1 MKFKAGNSYELP
13 VKERI
18 VQGNLQ
24 YFIVEHDGVEYR
36 IRLYDFQ
43 KEQKDPVTLLCLARQ
58 VQDGTIALVQDYSAF
73 LDQFYKVGEEYP
85 FTVVSGL
92 KGYELPYYTVRDN
105 HGLIFNLANF
115 GKAKLMPYQDIRC
128 RVTKIDRY
136 RLRLQLIDDEQV
148 QRKVKFYSL
157 PAIGA
162 ELCIGAEARLAE
174 SLLLA
179 DASYADIAAAYRSHR
194 GEWVLMFLSK
204 VRDTIE
210 TMHYRTLRRHI
221 RILRAYVSV
230 CLFLLEESRL
240 ISSLDD
246 TWRTRWRRRL
256 EGYVRHASTSIRA
269 LEMID
274 SGKHTAYLDDII
286 AKMRQSGYLYNPGDK
301 LEVMNAIFAL
311 CPDIIEQRMDDIL
324 SIISDGNHSNWS
336 QDPFRSAFIRVLD
349 SYVRLNKTRADG
361 LTYDDRAGRDMLQ
374 RMIRVLALRLLLS
387 SKDDDF
393 DIQEYRAALVRY
405 LVFENEALA
414 PDLLRKAFEAAAGT
428 SESPLRFGWKSL
440 DNLKQLAL
448 EAASADLSSPTSP
461 SSAQYYMGK
470 GAGLVATRESLH
482 LVSQSRGGVNRAIL
496 PVDMLPWQNIQIYT
510 SERIAALPEGCD
522 DLDALSCF
530 WADVEHALY
539 EPGSLTRPSRAN
551 LRVVDAGDTVRVYVS
566 EIEGDGRLFRVK
578 PVDESISNGEGTL
591 SLSEIVKYDVYGM
604 AIDDFRDDFN
614 NALVFDAKVLSLGS
628 GDEPRYTLLPAI
640 KDMVRNDLD
649 EDTPLECLVMGWT
662 KYKGRETYLGISAQG
677 DPVNIVTESTK
688 LSKGDYVV
696 ATYMSMEPTGRL
708 LCRYNR
714 PVDEDFNTF
723 TPHDA
728 IRTMLFLLKSSV
740 FHIPETMDLASE
752 NTDDDLPEST
762 IEPEHVVELIHIIDR
777 VGSLESSYLRRF
789 NYMAFARMLAR
800 LIDNNGLVQYYA
812 RRMSFVRRLR
822 TFVSSGYINVDDIRA
837 DEENSGD
844 YPVLEMR
851 SRQLRILSYIYDSSK
866 NDFLWDIIAGD
877 YDETS
882 VGLAK
887 LALTA
892 NLSMEM
898 DVDEAQGAIT
908 GRISQ
913 LLNIEVKIQQPIF
926 LGEETQT
933 LEFKSSYICPEDGLH
948 IDMPRQ
954 RDHILQRIC
963 GFLNSAQ
970 GGKLYIGVNR
980 YGYVVGNDDLYHHLF
995 GGDRD
1000 KYELRVRNDIRINL
1014 GGAANDCISTL
1025 WLDPAESGG
1034 KNVFVIEIRPNQ
1046 FGTEYGGKYW
1056 VRQGTSTYPYTRKE
1070 FLAMQANR
1078 TLADAQ

>member
-1 MKFKAGNSYELP
+1 MSKFIKGMDLSTLLELERCGAKYYEDGKEKDILDIMK
-13 VKERI
+13 
-18 VQGNLQ
+18 
-24 YFIVEHDGVEYR
+24 EHDVDTIR
-36 IRLYDFQ
+36 IRLWN
-43 KEQKDPVTLLCLARQ
+43 DPKSEDGEPYGAGNNDLAE
-58 VQDGTIALVQDYSAF
+58 TIAIGKKVTDAGFGVLLNFHYS
-73 LDQFYKVGEEYP
+73 D
-85 FTVVSGL
+85 
-92 KGYELPYYTVRDN
+92 
-105 HGLIFNLANF
+105 
-115 GKAKLMPYQDIRC
+115 
-128 RVTKIDRY
+128 
-136 RLRLQLIDDEQV
+136 
-148 QRKVKFYSL
+148 
-157 PAIGA
+157 
-162 ELCIGAEARLAE
+162 
-174 SLLLA
+174 
-179 DASYADIAAAYRSHR
+179 
-194 GEWVLMFLSK
+194 
-204 VRDTIE
+204 
-210 TMHYRTLRRHI
+210 
-221 RILRAYVSV
+221 
-230 CLFLLEESRL
+230 
-240 ISSLDD
+240 
-246 TWRTRWRRRL
+246 
-256 EGYVRHASTSIRA
+256 
-269 LEMID
+269 
-274 SGKHTAYLDDII
+274 
-286 AKMRQSGYLYNPGDK
+286 
-301 LEVMNAIFAL
+301 
-311 CPDIIEQRMDDIL
+311 
-324 SIISDGNHSNWS
+324 
-336 QDPFRSAFIRVLD
+336 
-349 SYVRLNKTRADG
+349 
-361 LTYDDRAGRDMLQ
+361 
-374 RMIRVLALRLLLS
+374 
-387 SKDDDF
+387 
-393 DIQEYRAALVRY
+393 
-405 LVFENEALA
+405 
-414 PDLLRKAFEAAAGT
+414 
-428 SESPLRFGWKSL
+428 
-440 DNLKQLAL
+440 
-448 EAASADLSSPTSP
+448 
-461 SSAQYYMGK
+461 
-470 GAGLVATRESLH
+470 
-482 LVSQSRGGVNRAIL
+482 
-496 PVDMLPWQNIQIYT
+496 
-510 SERIAALPEGCD
+510 
-522 DLDALSCF
+522 F
-530 WADVEHALY
+530 WADPGKQIKPKAWKDFGVDELEQAVYDFTLENLTKIIEAGVNVTMIQVGNELSNGLLWPEGKVPNYDNIAKFVNAGIRACRKVNADIPIMIHLDNGGNNELYVRWFTNFIERGEEFDYIGLSYYPFWHGSLDQLEFNMNDIAKRFNKDLIIAEVSMGFTMDSYKEYEKLSDSERKGYATKPELVEKIDYPMTIEGQADFTKDFLNRVANVVDDHGKGFFWWEPAWIPV
-539 EPGSLTRPSRAN
+539 PGSGWATPASLKYMNDPGPCGNEWAN
-551 LRVVDAGDTVRVYVS
+551 QALFDY
-566 EIEGDGRLFRVK
+566 DG
-578 PVDESISNGEGTL
+578 N
-591 SLSEIVKYDVYGM
+591 M
-604 AIDDFRDDFN
+604 
-614 NALVFDAKVLSLGS
+614 
-628 GDEPRYTLLPAI
+628 LPAI

-723 TPHDA
+723 SPHDA

-1034 KNVFVIEIRPNQ
+1034 KNVFVVEIRPNQ

>member
-36 IRLYDFQ
+36 VRLYDFQ
-43 KEQKDPVTLLCLARQ
+43 KDRKDPATLLCLARQ

-73 LDQFYKVGEEYP
+73 LNQFYKVGEEYP

-115 GKAKLMPYQDIRC
+115 GKAKLTPYQDIRC

-136 RLRLQLIDDEQV
+136 RLRLQLVDDELL

-162 ELCIGAEARLAE
+162 ELDIEAETRLAE
-174 SLLLA
+174 RLLLS
-179 DASYADIAAAYRSHR
+179 DAAYADIADSYRSHR
-194 GEWVLMFLSK
+194 GEWVLAFLSK
-204 VRDTIE
+204 VRGTIGAI
-210 TMHYRTLRRHI
+210 HFRTRRHHI

-246 TWRTRWRRRL
+246 TRRTRWRRRL
-256 EGYVRHASTSIRA
+256 ESYVRHANTTIRA

-286 AKMRQSGYLYNPGDK
+286 SKMRQSGYLYNPGDK

-324 SIISDGNHSNWS
+324 SIISDGNHSNWC

-349 SYVRLNKTRADG
+349 SYVRLYKTRADG
-361 LTYDDRAGRDMLQ
+361 LTYEDRAGREMLQ
-374 RMIRVLALRLLLS
+374 RMVRVLALRLLLS
-387 SKDDDF
+387 TKDDDF

-414 PDLLRKAFEAAAGT
+414 PELLRKAFEAAAGT

-440 DNLKQLAL
+440 DNLRQLAL
-448 EAASADLSSPTSP
+448 EAASADLSAPSTP

-470 GAGLVATRESLH
+470 GAGLVATRDSLH
-482 LVSQSRGGVNRAIL
+482 LVSQSRRGANRAIL

-522 DLDALSCF
+522 DLDVLSRF
-530 WADVEHALY
+530 WADIEHALY
-539 EPGSLTRPSRAN
+539 EPGSLNQPARTKLRA
-551 LRVVDAGDTVRVYVS
+551 VDAGDTVQIYVT
-566 EIEGDGRLFRVK
+566 EIEGNGRLFRVK

-591 SLSEIVKYDVYGM
+591 SLSEIVKYDVYGIT
-604 AIDDFRDDFN
+604 IDDFRDDN
-614 NALVFDAKVLSLGS
+614 NDALVFDAQVLSTGA
-628 GDEPRYTLLPAI
+628 DETRYTLLPAI

-649 EDTPLECLVMGWT
+649 EDAILECLVMGWT

-688 LSKGDYVV
+688 LAKGDFVV
-696 ATYMSMEPTGRL
+696 AAYTSMEPTGRL
-708 LCRYNR
+708 LCRYKR
-714 PVDEDFNTF
+714 PADDDFTPF

-728 IRTMLFLLKSSV
+728 IRTLLFLLKSSAY
-740 FHIPETMDLASE
+740 HIPEIVELVSE
-752 NTDDDLPEST
+752 NTDDDMPEST
-762 IEPEHVVELIHIIDR
+762 IEPEHVIELIHIIDR

-789 NYMAFARMLAR
+789 NYLAFARMLAR
-800 LIDNNGLVQYYA
+800 LVDNNGLVQYFA
-812 RRMSFVRRLR
+812 RRMSIVRRLR

-837 DEENSGD
+837 DEDNFGD

-866 NDFLWDIIAGD
+866 NNFLWDIITGD

-882 VGLAK
+882 ADLAK

-898 DVDEAQGAIT
+898 DIDDAQSAIT
-908 GRISQ
+908 RRISQ
-913 LLNIEVKIQQPIF
+913 LLNIEVQIRQPIF
-926 LGEETQT
+926 MGEESQT
-933 LEFKSSYICPEDGLH
+933 VEFKSSYISPEDGLH
-948 IDMPRQ
+948 VDMQRQ

-980 YGYVVGNDDLYHHLF
+980 YGYVVGNDDLHHHLF
-995 GGDRD
+995 DEDRD
-1000 KYELRVRNDIRINL
+1000 KYELRVRNDIRSNL
-1014 GGAANDCISTL
+1014 GGAANDCISTS
-1025 WLDPAESGG
+1025 WLNPEDCGG
-1034 KNVFVIEIRPNQ
+1034 KNVFVIEVRPNQ
-1046 FGTEYGGKYW
+1046 FGTEFGGKYW
-1056 VRQGTSTYPYTRKE
+1056 VRQGTSTYPYTHKE